1 MLVIASPSTI
11 LCLTIEHKWGIM
23 TESRTEAAVP
33 TSKQIVNSF
42 PAENLKALL
51 SGWWDS
57 KTQSPLKP
65 PSKVPTAGTVFA
77 LQPELSSQQAVGIL
91 VSCIGLLG
99 YRPSVDVIQK
109 GGYMNKAA
117 FIAGLLTTMAAEF
130 TSKQVAPPATQA
142 VKGEPQNAAATI

>member
-1 MLVIASPSTI
+1 
-11 LCLTIEHKWGIM
+11 M

-33 TSKQIVNSF
+33 TSNQVANSF
-42 PAENLKALL
+42 PAEKLKALL

-57 KTQSPLKP
+57 KVQSPLKP

-91 VSCIGLLG
+91 VSCVGLLG

-109 GGYMNKAA
+109 GGYVSKVEFVAA
-117 FIAGLLTTMAAEF
+117 LLSAIAAEY
-130 TSKQVAPPATQA
+130 TSKQVALPATQA
-142 VKGEPQNAAATI
+142 TKGEPQNATATI

>member
-1 MLVIASPSTI
+1 MPIP
-11 LCLTIEHKWGIM
+11 
-23 TESRTEAAVP
+23 
-33 TSKQIVNSF
+33 KQIVNSF
-42 PAENLKALL
+42 PTEKLKALF

-109 GGYMNKAA
+109 GGYVNKAA
-117 FIAGLLTTMAAEF
+117 FVDGLFTAIAAEF
-130 TSKQVAPPATQA
+130 SSKQIVPQATQA
-142 VKGEPQNAAATI
+142 VKGGPQNAATTI